1 LVRKKQTEKMSKL
14 PSKLNGKFFHDSKLN
29 RKLRGAMV
37 IAFKNAILVGVKLL
51 VSNMLQST
59 KKSD

>member
-1 LVRKKQTEKMSKL
+1 LVRKKQTEKMRKL
-14 PSKLNGKFFHDSKLN
+14 PSRLKVKFLQDSRLSRN
-29 RKLRGAMV
+29 PSSAIML
-37 IAFKNAILVGVKLL
+37 AFKNAILVGVKLL